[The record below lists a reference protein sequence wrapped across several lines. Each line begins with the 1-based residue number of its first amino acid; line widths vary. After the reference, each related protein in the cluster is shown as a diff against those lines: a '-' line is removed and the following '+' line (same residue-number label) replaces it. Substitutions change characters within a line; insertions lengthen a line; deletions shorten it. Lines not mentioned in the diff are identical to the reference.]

1 MCAKKNVA
9 KNNKNKKFALFN
21 KVGKKPDKNKDLLQ
35 STGTYMEQS
44 I

>member
-1 MCAKKNVA
+1 MCAKNNVP
-9 KNNKNKKFALFN
+9 KNNKKKNFALFN

-35 STGTYMEQS
+35 SIGTYIEQA